1 MTQRRITMMKTKVYF
16 APAMSVV
23 AFDFEAQD
31 ILTLSQGSMK
41 QELTMSFD
49 ELLNSGSNN

>member
-1 MTQRRITMMKTKVYF
+1 MMKTKAYF

-31 ILTLSQGSMK
+31 ILTLSKSPIQ
-41 QELTMSFD
+41 QDLTMSFD
-49 ELLNSGSNN
+49 ELLNGGSN

>member
-1 MTQRRITMMKTKVYF
+1 MMKTKAYF
-16 APAMSVV
+16 APAMLVV

>member
-1 MTQRRITMMKTKVYF
+1 MMKTKAYF
-16 APAMSVV
+16 TPAMSVV
-23 AFDFEAQD
+23 AFDFETQD